1 LRETNKQLTV
11 GSGRS
16 LIDTRLTII
25 ALRRPDNET
34 SNRGAINHGEMTPA
48 AAAAAAAAVD
58 DTAARYVVLAHSMDK
73 CELRETRFTI

>member
-1 LRETNKQLTV
+1 M
-11 GSGRS
+11 
-16 LIDTRLTII
+16 
-25 ALRRPDNET
+25 RRPDNET